1 MSKTAAK
8 LAPISNKDFMMN
20 ARNIEERLALL
31 GVLLVLIGVS
41 SAAEEALA
49 AETADVATPELVI
62 HETADDTLEIAK
74 QANAE
79 AAANAA
85 AALAKEIGADLDIRL
100 NDHTSVLIAGRD

>member
-8 LAPISNKDFMMN
+8 LARISNEELMMN

-49 AETADVATPELVI
+49 AETADVTTATIAVQD
-62 HETADDTLEIAK
+62 TTDDTLEIAE

-79 AAANAA
+79 AAARAA
-85 AALAKEIGADLDIRL
+85 ATLARENGLDLDIRFS
-100 NDHTSVLIAGRD
+100 DHSSVLIAGRD

>member
-8 LAPISNKDFMMN
+8 LARYSNEELMMN
-20 ARNIEERLALL
+20 AKNIEERLALL

-49 AETADVATPELVI
+49 AETAEVTTTAVAI
-62 HETADDTLEIAK
+62 HEAADDTLEIAE

-79 AAANAA
+79 AAAKAA
-85 AALAKEIGADLDIRL
+85 AALAKENGLDLDIRF
-100 NDHTSVLIAGRD
+100 NDHKSVLIAGRD

>member
-8 LAPISNKDFMMN
+8 LARYSNEDLMMN

-49 AETADVATPELVI
+49 AETAEVTTTAVAI
-62 HETADDTLEIAK
+62 HEAADDTLEIAE

-85 AALAKEIGADLDIRL
+85 AALAKEIGADLDIRF

>member
-1 MSKTAAK
+1 
-8 LAPISNKDFMMN
+8 MMN

-49 AETADVATPELVI
+49 AETAEVMTTAVAI
-62 HETADDTLEIAK
+62 HDAADDTLEIAE

-79 AAANAA
+79 AAARAA
-85 AALAKEIGADLDIRL
+85 EALAKENGLDLDIRL
-100 NDHTSVLIAGRD
+100 SDHSSLLIAGRD

>member
-8 LAPISNKDFMMN
+8 LARYSNEDLMMN
-20 ARNIEERLALL
+20 AKNIEERLALL

-49 AETADVATPELVI
+49 AETAEVTTTAVAI
-62 HETADDTLEIAK
+62 HEAADDTLEIAE

-79 AAANAA
+79 AAAKAA
-85 AALAKEIGADLDIRL
+85 AALAKENGLDLDIRL
-100 NDHTSVLIAGRD
+100 SDHTSVLIAGRD